1 VEAQFVSDYQTRLLS
16 AMDLE
21 RNQLKLVFSY
31 PSTLSVSSSS
41 GFKTVNLI
49 VDAREIPLPGKINL
63 HSQTRELIYS
73 ELKKTSLDVNRVETL
88 LEKVVTQLKLEK
100 DNSRALVTQNEEL
113 KNMIIK
119 IGVNPED
126 KSVVQKLLQG
136 VETKV

>member
-1 VEAQFVSDYQTRLLS
+1 
-16 AMDLE
+16 MDLE
-21 RNQLKLVFSY
+21 RNQLKLAFSH

-41 GFKTVNLI
+41 GFKIVNLI
-49 VDAREIPLPGKINL
+49 VDAREIPFPSKINL
-63 HSQTRELIYS
+63 HSQTGELIYS
-73 ELKKTSLDVNRVETL
+73 ELKKTSLVVNRAETL
-88 LEKVVTQLKLEK
+88 LEKVVSQLKLEK

-136 VETKV
+136 VEIEV